1 MGRGALIAAGEKGQG
16 QPAPVR
22 DIAGEEFL
30 EALSLDLAERR
41 EDCGIDAGLAIRQN
55 MGNYQK
61 EKRRQ
66 AKEPRRGFCGSA
78 HGARIRLYAV

>member
-16 QPAPVR
+16 QAASVR
-22 DIAGEEFL
+22 DIAGKELL
-30 EALSLDLAERR
+30 EAHRLDLAERR

-55 MGNYQK
+55 VRNYQK
-61 EKRRQ
+61 KKRWQ